1 MWQSKLIH
9 QFQKQFSNAHTNINH
24 HLIDSIYENTIYLHQ
39 YVVICYVKLEMKIS
53 NHKYSLIKEALLNS
67 VLSSLLYDVF

>member
-24 HLIDSIYENTIYLHQ
+24 HLIDSIYENTIY
-39 YVVICYVKLEMKIS
+39 VVICYVKLEMKIS
-53 NHKYSLIKEALLNS
+53 NHKYCLIKEALLDS